1 MFVYIYVCKV
11 QELISSL
18 NLIHHIFSYTFLLS
32 SSTTRN
38 SSFQK
43 MATTT
48 ARLAPLLFSSKVLRP
63 SIFQPKVE
71 LPQSSTRTPFSAV
84 APPRRHDQF
93 PATAF
98 RIQPQKNLETI
109 FEE

>member
-1 MFVYIYVCKV
+1 
-11 QELISSL
+11 
-18 NLIHHIFSYTFLLS
+18 
-32 SSTTRN
+32 
-38 SSFQK
+38 

-48 ARLAPLLFSSKVLRP
+48 ARLAPMMFSSKVLRP

-84 APPRRHDQF
+84 APPCRHDQLPVAF
-93 PATAF
+93 F